1 MSMEK
6 FGDSDSLE
14 FWQRHKSTIP
24 KLANPA
30 INVLQTPASSASI
43 ERVFS
48 AAALSVGTKKRRSML
63 SYTKIEQETMLR
75 VNQHILE
82 F

>member
-1 MSMEK
+1 MEK
-6 FGDSDSLE
+6 SNVSNPLI
-14 FWQRHKSTIP
+14 FWHKHQSTMP
-24 KLANPA
+24 KLASLA

-63 SYTKIEQETMLR
+63 SNEKLEQETMIK
-75 VNQHILE
+75 VNQDLLE